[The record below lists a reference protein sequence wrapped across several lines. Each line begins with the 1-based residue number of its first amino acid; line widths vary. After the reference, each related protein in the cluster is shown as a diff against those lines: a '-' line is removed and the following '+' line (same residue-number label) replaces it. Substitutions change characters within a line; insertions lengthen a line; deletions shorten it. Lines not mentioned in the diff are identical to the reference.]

1 MHQENERNAFNQEVR
16 QTIERCIKNSFSIN
30 NASMEVKSLK
40 MSYNMEYS
48 DCIEGFIPPIFNL
61 IDQSEDSNDKR
72 ARQMR
77 IVKTLTD
84 WKDLINDFV
93 RGEKEDQFTLIR
105 AIEIY
110 CGGNQKFNGDFH
122 IAIQI
127 LFKLEI
133 LEGTTIL

>member
-1 MHQENERNAFNQEVR
+1 
-16 QTIERCIKNSFSIN
+16 
-30 NASMEVKSLK
+30 
-40 MSYNMEYS
+40 
-48 DCIEGFIPPIFNL
+48 
-61 IDQSEDSNDKR
+61 
-72 ARQMR
+72 MR

-122 IAIQI
+122 IGIQI

>member
-1 MHQENERNAFNQEVR
+1 MHQENERNAFNLEVR
-16 QTIERCIKNSFSIN
+16 QTIERCIKNSFSIT

-84 WKDLINDFV
+84 WKELINDFV

-110 CGGNQKFNGDFH
+110 CGGN
-122 IAIQI
+122 
-127 LFKLEI
+127 
-133 LEGTTIL
+133 